1 MPVNAHPSLQART
14 TDDRARAGAD
24 RAAARPVGAPSRSIC
39 AALALVSLMTLAG
52 CGTSRDRSSGL
63 FEPYKIDLPQ
73 GNYVTR
79 EMLDKVTTGMSR
91 EQVRF
96 TLGSPL
102 LNPLFRPNRWDYV
115 FRYQYASGKA
125 ELRRVV
131 ILFAD
136 DKVASIK
143 ADELPLRDDT
153 SDPALPGYQAPGT
166 ARN

>member
-1 MPVNAHPSLQART
+1 MPVNDHLPHQARAT
-14 TDDRARAGAD
+14 AARALACPAGAS
-24 RAAARPVGAPSRSIC
+24 PRSLC
-39 AALALVSLMTLAG
+39 ALLALVSLMTLAG

-79 EMLDKVTTGMSR
+79 EMLDKVTNGMSR
-91 EQVRF
+91 EQVRY

-131 ILFAD
+131 ILFTD

-143 ADELPLRDDT
+143 ADDLPMRDDT

-166 ARN
+166 VRN

>member
-1 MPVNAHPSLQART
+1 MPVNEHLPLQAR
-14 TDDRARAGAD
+14 APAD
-24 RAAARPVGAPSRSIC
+24 RPAARPAGAPPRSTC
-39 AALALVSLMTLAG
+39 AVLALVALVTLAG
-52 CGTSRDRSSGL
+52 CGFSRDRSSGI

-79 EMLDKVTTGMSR
+79 EMLDKVATGMSR
-91 EQVRF
+91 EQVRY

-115 FRYQYASGKA
+115 FRYQYPSGKA

-131 ILFAD
+131 ILFTD
-136 DKVASIK
+136 EKVAAIK

-166 ARN
+166 VRN

>member
-1 MPVNAHPSLQART
+1 MPVNDHLPLQGCPS
-14 TDDRARAGAD
+14 AD
-24 RAAARPVGAPSRSIC
+24 RTRTRPAGAPSRSLC
-39 AALALVSLMTLAG
+39 AAVAVAALIAVAG
-52 CGTSRDRSSGL
+52 CGTSRQHSSGL
-63 FEPYKIDLPQ
+63 FEAYKIDLPQ

-79 EMLDKVTTGMSR
+79 EMLDKVTPGMSR

-102 LNPLFRPNRWDYV
+102 LNPLFRPDRWDYV

-131 ILFAD
+131 ILFTD
-136 DKVASIK
+136 DKVASVK

-153 SDPALPGYQAPGT
+153 SDPALPGYTPPAP
-166 ARN
+166 RN

>member
-1 MPVNAHPSLQART
+1 MRFGGCSTAGGRT
-14 TDDRARAGAD
+14 
-24 RAAARPVGAPSRSIC
+24 
-39 AALALVSLMTLAG
+39 
-52 CGTSRDRSSGL
+52 SGL
-63 FEPYKIDLPQ
+63 FEAYKIDLPQ

-131 ILFAD
+131 ILFTD
-136 DKVASIK
+136 EKVASIK
-143 ADELPLRDDT
+143 ADDLPVRDDT
-153 SDPALPGYQAPGT
+153 SDPALPGYQAPGS

>member
-1 MPVNAHPSLQART
+1 MPVNDHPPHQARASA
-14 TDDRARAGAD
+14 ARAL
-24 RAAARPVGAPSRSIC
+24 ARPAGAPARSLC
-39 AALALVSLMTLAG
+39 VLLALASLMTFGG
-52 CGTSRDRSSGL
+52 CSTSRDRSSGL
-63 FEPYKIDLPQ
+63 FEAYKIDLPP

-131 ILFAD
+131 ILFTD
-136 DKVASIK
+136 EKVASIK
-143 ADELPLRDDT
+143 ADDLPVRDDT
-153 SDPALPGYQAPGT
+153 SDPALPGYQAPGS